1 MSTGTISSR
10 RRAERLCISRASISL
25 PVPFSPVMRMLASV
39 AATFSTISRMRA
51 IAGLPPQNMGSSCFS
66 SRLISL
72 SCFTSRCE
80 RARL

>member
-1 MSTGTISSR
+1 MFWGT
-10 RRAERLCISRASISL
+10 
-25 PVPFSPVMRMLASV
+25 SPAMRMLASV
-39 AATFSTISRMRA
+39 AATFSTISRMRI
-51 IAGLPPQNMGSSCFS
+51 IAGLVPQNIGSSWVS